1 MLDMKMLAEVI
12 REWPLRSGNLKQNWK
27 DKEELTGWRKV
38 LSRTTDDLG
47 RGHGTFVGV
56 RALALMSS
64 AAHGRQEGAWREGRI
79 RLASAF
85 PSLDLTVEARH

>member
-27 DKEELTGWRKV
+27 DKEELTGWRKA

-56 RALALMSS
+56 RALALVSS